1 MTKPTKEF
9 SERTG
14 KLVIRQVWNLTDP
27 AIDDIV
33 RIFKEAF
40 SEPPYFESYT
50 DSEVMSKIVL
60 PHINH
65 WLAVAE
71 LDGVVIGMIAARAT
85 TSPESE
91 EECGYLMQ
99 QNLPFDLE
107 TSVYCSELA
116 VDPNVR
122 KGGLG
127 SKLTAA
133 TLAWGVS
140 EGFETFICR
149 TDSDGSNSIRLLERI
164 GWQRLPLVQDVAGQ
178 TDGGSASESRV
189 WLSYD
194 ANTNEFPP
202 TENLI
207 LKSDHVNTFHDD
219 SANGANDRKVNVAC
233 ALATVASLLGALYGL
248 VAWLT

>member
-14 KLVIRQVWNLTDP
+14 SLVIRQVWNLTDP

-40 SEPPYFESYT
+40 AEAPYFESYT
-50 DSEVMSKIVL
+50 DSEVMSKIVM

-71 LDGVVIGMIAARAT
+71 LDGVIIGMVAARPT
-85 TSPESE
+85 TAPESE
-91 EECGYLMQ
+91 EELSYLVD
-99 QNLPFDLE
+99 QNLPFDLDR
-107 TSVYCSELA
+107 SVFCSELA
-116 VDPNVR
+116 VDPKVR

-140 EGFETFICR
+140 EGFDTFICR
-149 TDSDGSNSIRLLERI
+149 TDADGSNSIRLLERI
-164 GWQRLPLVQDVAGQ
+164 GWVRLPLIQDVAGK

-202 TENLI
+202 TENLV
-207 LKSDHVNTFHDD
+207 LKSDQVNSFHDQGD
-219 SANGANDRKVNVAC
+219 SGASDSKVNVAC
-233 ALATVASLLGALYGL
+233 ALATVSALLVALYGL
-248 VAWLT
+248 VSWLT